1 MHFDVV
7 IIGGGSAGYAAARTS
22 ADLGA
27 KVAIVDKGPLGGLC
41 ILKGCMPSKTLLR
54 SSDVMS
60 MINRAGEFGLKVG
73 RPSANMAAVNDRKN
87 ALISEFAKYRVEQLK
102 SPRFT
107 LLRGKAQ
114 FVDSHT
120 VRVGKKTV
128 TGKSFVVATGSTTS
142 RIPIP
147 GLEEIGYITSDEAL
161 DLRSL
166 PRSVVVL
173 GGGSIAT
180 ELGQFFCRMG
190 SRTTL
195 IQRSDH
201 IFSGTDEDLA
211 RPVETRLRGEG
222 MVLHTRTRITRFTQK
237 DDRITAHFA
246 KDGKSRTASGERVL
260 QAMGRSPQLEG
271 LRLEKAG
278 ITTEKGR
285 IVVNDHMQTSR
296 KHIFAAGDCVGMYD
310 IVHIAVQQ
318 GETAGNNAVTGSKK
332 ESMDYRLRTEVI
344 FTDPQVA
351 SVGPTEKECRALG
364 TDYLVAKH
372 SFDDHGKSMTMGEM
386 HGFVKLLCAPKSGEL
401 ISAHI
406 VGPDASELIHEL
418 ISIMY
423 FRGTVHDIVR
433 MPHYHPTLAEIITYP
448 AETLSERISSP

>member
-1 MHFDVV
+1 M
-7 IIGGGSAGYAAARTS
+7 T
-22 ADLGA
+22 
-27 KVAIVDKGPLGGLC
+27 
-41 ILKGCMPSKTLLR
+41 
-54 SSDVMS
+54 
-60 MINRAGEFGLKVG
+60 
-73 RPSANMAAVNDRKN
+73 
-87 ALISEFAKYRVEQLK
+87 
-102 SPRFT
+102 
-107 LLRGKAQ
+107 
-114 FVDSHT
+114 
-120 VRVGKKTV
+120 
-128 TGKSFVVATGSTTS
+128 
-142 RIPIP
+142 
-147 GLEEIGYITSDEAL
+147 
-161 DLRSL
+161 
-166 PRSVVVL
+166 
-173 GGGSIAT
+173 
-180 ELGQFFCRMG
+180 
-190 SRTTL
+190 
-195 IQRSDH
+195 
-201 IFSGTDEDLA
+201 
-211 RPVETRLRGEG
+211 
-222 MVLHTRTRITRFTQK
+222 LHTGTRITRFSQK

-246 KDGKSRTASGERVL
+246 KDGKSRTASGESVL
-260 QAMGRSPQLEG
+260 QAMGRSPLLEG